1 MLLIFSISE
10 LLDMEQI
17 NIPFENDKKVVLPEG
32 RTMFTYKDKIEVN
45 HGGITLEEMI
55 VPFIKLN

>member
-1 MLLIFSISE
+1 
-10 LLDMEQI
+10 MEQI